1 MPSRP
6 QYALMSGKDKNMV
19 IFVCLTSAITFFD
32 FLIYLY
38 MADYISSAFFPA
50 NIDSGMT
57 RLQGLG
63 LFAVGYLAR
72 PLGGILFGRYGDM
85 KGRKPLLL
93 ISMLA
98 TALCMVGIAILP
110 TYAQWGV
117 IAPSLFIILR
127 LIQGMAFGV
136 YVPWLG
142 FILLSK
148 SRVSIYQWPVAM

>member
-72 PLGGILFGRYGDM
+72 PLGGILFFVTFY
-85 KGRKPLLL
+85 L
-93 ISMLA
+93 
-98 TALCMVGIAILP
+98 
-110 TYAQWGV
+110 
-117 IAPSLFIILR
+117 
-127 LIQGMAFGV
+127 
-136 YVPWLG
+136 
-142 FILLSK
+142 
-148 SRVSIYQWPVAM
+148 

>member
-1 MPSRP
+1 
-6 QYALMSGKDKNMV
+6 
-19 IFVCLTSAITFFD
+19 
-32 FLIYLY
+32 

-136 YVPWLG
+136 YVPLAW
-142 FILLSK
+142 IYIAEQVPRQYLS
-148 SRVSIYQWPVAM
+148 VACSYVTASFFVGVLFSNAFWDLRGLKLTEF